1 MTAENCGNIKSIS
14 KPRKGDALYMKKTD
28 PFDDYFESLYD
39 EDYNPE
45 TESQLEEELIRIEIE
60 AGL

>member
-1 MTAENCGNIKSIS
+1 
-14 KPRKGDALYMKKTD
+14 MKKTD